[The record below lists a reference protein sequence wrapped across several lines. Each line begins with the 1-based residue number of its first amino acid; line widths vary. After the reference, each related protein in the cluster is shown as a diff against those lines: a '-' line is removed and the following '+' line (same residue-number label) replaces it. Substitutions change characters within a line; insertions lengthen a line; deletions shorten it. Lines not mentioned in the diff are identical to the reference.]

1 MNTITQAIKT
11 EAARQ
16 GKTAYRLG
24 KDTGID
30 IAVIARAFAGGDL
43 RCETASKCLDALGI
57 KLRTTWSKSKPP
69 EGEQPQPEGK

>member
-1 MNTITQAIKT
+1 MNLITKMIKA

-43 RCETASKCLDALGI
+43 RCETASKCFYALGI
-57 KLRTTWSKSKPP
+57 KLRTTWRKSKPP